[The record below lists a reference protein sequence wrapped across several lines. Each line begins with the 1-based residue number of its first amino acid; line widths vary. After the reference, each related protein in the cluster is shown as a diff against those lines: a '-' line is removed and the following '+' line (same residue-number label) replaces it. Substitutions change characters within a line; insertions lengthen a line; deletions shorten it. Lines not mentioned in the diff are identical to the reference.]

1 MKILKC
7 KKFYCLDVKN
17 GKCIDNEEI
26 LNEKNKKFFRCK
38 KTNKEGTTCEECEE
52 GLELNEE
59 GLCINTKDCVEMKDN
74 NCLRCE
80 DKEYSWRYSCINNIY
95 GWALTFTKNC
105 LRCDNIFDLRSCTE
119 CLEGFKLNEAGEC
132 I

>member
-1 MKILKC
+1 MNIYCLECEDGYIWDNYHQICSLTGDKFYDDLKCSKVENCIMSQDENSCLKC

-38 KTNKEGTTCEECEE
+38 KTNKEGNICEEC
-52 GLELNEE
+52 EE

-74 NCLRCE
+74 NC
-80 DKEYSWRYSCINNIY
+80 
-95 GWALTFTKNC
+95 
-105 LRCDNIFDLRSCTE
+105 
-119 CLEGFKLNEAGEC
+119 
-132 I
+132 